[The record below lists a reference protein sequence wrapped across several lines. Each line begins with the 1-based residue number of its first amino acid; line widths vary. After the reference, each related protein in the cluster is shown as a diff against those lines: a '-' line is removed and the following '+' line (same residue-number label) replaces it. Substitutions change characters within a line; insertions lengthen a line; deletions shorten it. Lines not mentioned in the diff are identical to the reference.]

1 MFENLKKG
9 WAIGR
14 STRKLIFEDKTL
26 MVYPLI
32 SGIVAMFEMLVVF
45 LPFGFSDF
53 PSNPYYI
60 ILALFLFYFVVTFTT
75 TYIIMAMFIAFRA
88 FESGNKIGHKQALS
102 AVRPYIKLVAEWSLF
117 YASVIMLIRL
127 LDSRTRGISGLIFGA
142 VASMAIGLAT
152 IFVVPVI
159 LDKKLTPIKA
169 IKESASFIFSH
180 FGKAFGGLIYSDL
193 YGFMLILPGV
203 ALIMVGLFLSSFVS
217 VLLWASIA
225 IIGFGIAVIGGIIT
239 FALSNIFR
247 LIVYD
252 FQSNGKVP
260 NGFTADML
268 KAAVRQKRQIGSI

>member
-14 STRKLIFEDKTL
+14 STRKLVFEDKTL

-32 SGIVAMFEMLVVF
+32 SGIVAIAEMLAVF
-45 LPFGFSDF
+45 LPFVLSNFS
-53 PSNPYYI
+53 SNSYYM

-88 FESGNKIGHKQALS
+88 FENGNKIGYKQAFS
-102 AVRPYIKLVAEWSLF
+102 AVRPYIKLVVEWSFF

-127 LDSRTRGISGLIFGA
+127 LESRMRGISGLIFGA

-193 YGFMLILPGV
+193 YGLMLILPGV
-203 ALIMVGLFLSSFVS
+203 ALIMAGLFLSSFVS

-225 IIGFGIAVIGGIIT
+225 IIGFGIVVIGGIIT

>member
-14 STRKLIFEDKTL
+14 STRKLVFEDKTL
-26 MVYPLI
+26 MAYPLI
-32 SGIVAMFEMLVVF
+32 SGIAAIVEMLAVF
-45 LPFGFSDF
+45 LPFILSNFS
-53 PSNPYYI
+53 SNPYYI

-88 FESGNKIGHKQALS
+88 FENGNKIGYKQAFS
-102 AVRPYIKLVAEWSLF
+102 AVKPYIKLVAEWSIF
-117 YASVIMLIRL
+117 YASVIMLIRFL
-127 LDSRTRGISGLIFGA
+127 ESRMRGLSGIVFGA
-142 VASMAIGLAT
+142 VASIAIGLAT

-169 IKESASFIFSH
+169 IKESTSFIFSH

-193 YGFMLILPGV
+193 YGLMLILPGI
-203 ALIMVGLFLSSFVS
+203 ALIIAGLLLAPFVS

-239 FALSNIFR
+239 SALSNIFR
-247 LIVYD
+247 LIIYD
-252 FQSNGKVP
+252 FQSYGKVP
-260 NGFTADML
+260 KGFTANML
-268 KAAVRQKRQIGSI
+268 NGAVRQKRQIGFI